1 MPGLPPPPII
11 HPPVPRRVH
20 VSSLG
25 RTERIQL
32 DRAQAHHVRDVL
44 RMRTGDELE
53 LFDDAG
59 HVAAATIEQCDAS
72 AVVARIHR
80 IEQPP
85 GAQTALIVASAVPK
99 GDRADWMIEK
109 LSELGV
115 GRFVP
120 LAAARSVVR
129 PGGQKKVDRWRRIAT
144 EAARQSRRPG
154 VMQIDPL
161 ISVDEFVPTLPPPA
175 VYLSTEPHATP
186 LLRLSSAIVA
196 CSSVAVLIGPEGGW
210 SHEEIARFARF
221 GLTGAKLTE
230 TILRVETA
238 AVAAA
243 AIIAA
248 ILAAKP
254 SRNVTP

>member
-1 MPGLPPPPII
+1 M
-11 HPPVPRRVH
+11 PRRVH

-25 RTERIQL
+25 NLERIEL

-44 RMRTGDELE
+44 RMRAGDELE
-53 LFDDAG
+53 LFDNAG

-85 GAQTALIVASAVPK
+85 GTQTTLIVASAVPK
-99 GDRADWMIEK
+99 GERADWMIEK

-129 PGGQKKVDRWRRIAT
+129 PAGQNKLDRWRRIAT

-161 ISVDEFVPTLPPPA
+161 ISVDEFVQTLTPPA
-175 VYLSTEPHATP
+175 VYLSTEPDATP
-186 LLRLSSAIVA
+186 LLRLSSDIVA

-210 SHEEIARFARF
+210 SEEEISQFARL

-238 AVAAA
+238 AIAAA

-254 SRNVTP
+254 PGNVAP